1 MSEHIPEDATW
12 YLAWLVQEITV
23 EDDPRNVVHT
33 STRLIRADSPEEAY
47 DKALLLGS
55 EEEVTYENTHGK
67 RVTITFRGLTDLN
80 VIYEELEDGAELA
93 FDEEVGV
100 AEEEIERMITEKNDL
115 TVFRNGEPPEGP
127 DYIDREIAEELDE
140 SFGRGADRDDAM

>member
-12 YLAWLVQEITV
+12 YLAWLVQDITV

-47 DKALLLGS
+47 DKAMLLGS
-55 EEEVTYENTHGK
+55 EEEATYENTQGK

-100 AEEEIERMITEKNDL
+100 PEEEIGLMITEKENL
-115 TVFRNGEPPEGP
+115 TVFRNGGPPEGP
-127 DYIDREIAEELDE
+127 DYVDREIAEELEHD
-140 SFGRGADRDDAM
+140 FGRDDDR